1 LYRFNRVSTTA
12 AIVSLLLAAIMVAAA
27 ARKLTHRAAVV
38 AEYARVGVPEE
49 RLNHL
54 ALILLAGAAG
64 LLLGLA
70 WAPVGRAAAAGTVAY
85 FLLAVAAHVR
95 HRELANIAVPV
106 AIELLALAALLLQAV
121 S

>member
-1 LYRFNRVSTTA
+1 MSTAA
-12 AIVSLLLAAIMVAAA
+12 AIVSLLLAAILVGAA
-27 ARKLTHRAAVV
+27 ARKLTHRAGVV

-64 LLLGLA
+64 LLLGLV
-70 WAPVGRAAAAGTVAY
+70 WSPVGVAAAAGTVVY
-85 FLLAVAAHVR
+85 FLFAVAAHVG

-106 AIELLALAALLLQAV
+106 AIELLALAALVLQIV

>member
-1 LYRFNRVSTTA
+1 
-12 AIVSLLLAAIMVAAA
+12 MVAAA
-27 ARKLTHRAAVV
+27 ARKLTHRAGVV

-70 WAPVGRAAAAGTVAY
+70 WPPVGLAAAAGTVVY
-85 FLLAVAAHVR
+85 FLLAVAAHLR
-95 HRELANIAVPV
+95 HGDAAHLAVPV
-106 AIELLALAALLLQAV
+106 AIELLAMAVLTLQAV

>member
-1 LYRFNRVSTTA
+1 MTTA
-12 AIVSLLLAAIMVAAA
+12 AAIASVLLAAIMVAAA
-27 ARKLTHRAAVV
+27 ARKLTHRAGVV

-64 LLLGLA
+64 LLIGLA
-70 WAPVGRAAAAGTVAY
+70 WAPLGVAAAAGTVVY
-85 FLLAVAAHVR
+85 FVLAVVAHVR
-95 HRELANIAVPV
+95 HGDAAHLAVPV
-106 AIELLALAALLLQAV
+106 AIELLALAALALQLL

>member
-1 LYRFNRVSTTA
+1 LKRVPPAA
-12 AIVSLLLAAIMVAAA
+12 AIVSLLLALIMVAAA
-27 ARKLTHRAAVV
+27 ARKLTHRSGVV

-70 WAPVGRAAAAGTVAY
+70 WPPVGVAAAAGTVVY
-85 FLLAVAAHVR
+85 FLLAVAAHIR
-95 HRELANIAVPV
+95 HRDVANLAVPV
-106 AIELLALAALLLQAV
+106 AIELLALAALVLQAV